1 MVRTTFPAAILLLA
15 LINTCPACLRPDI
28 DERAVQWS
36 TAIVEAKLVKA
47 GEKTTLGQ
55 VQERQGAR
63 GALGVATTTYFYRQ
77 YDFEVTRPMDGP
89 YKKGDHI
96 PVLRLFMTIENP
108 PGICSQHL
116 TKAAAGKEFLLLL
129 RPLSKFELI
138 WPNSIKKPD
147 VKDAMIV
154 VHLEP
159 EDANKPLPPDLGTTI
174 VEARADARQATPKR
188 LQAQLAALQAAPDDA
203 KAAPAIEALS
213 RMGPAILPDLQQAV
227 TKLTGP
233 AQTRLYQLMADLNLP
248 DPVMKTADDE
258 PERR

>member
-1 MVRTTFPAAILLLA
+1 MKRAIFPAAMVLLA
-15 LINTCPACLRPDI
+15 LAAACPACLRAEM

-36 TAIVEAKLVKA
+36 TAIVEAKLMKA
-47 GEKTTLGQ
+47 GEKMPLGQ
-55 VQERQGAR
+55 LQERQGAR
-63 GALGVATTTYFYRQ
+63 GALGVATTSYFYRQ

-89 YKKGDHI
+89 YKNGDHI
-96 PVLRLFMTIENP
+96 PVLRLFMTTENP

-116 TKAAAGKEFLLLL
+116 TKAAIGKEFLLLL

-147 VKDAMIV
+147 VRDAMIV
-154 VHLEP
+154 IHLEA
-159 EDANKPLPPDLGTTI
+159 EDAGKPLPPDLGTTI
-174 VEARADARQATPKR
+174 VEARADAKQATPKR
-188 LQAQLAALQAAPDDA
+188 IQAQIAALQSAPDDA

-213 RMGPAILPDLQQAV
+213 RMGPAVLPDLQQAAA
-227 TKLTGP
+227 KSTGA
-233 AQTRLYQLMADLNLP
+233 AQTRLYQLLADLNIP

>member
-1 MVRTTFPAAILLLA
+1 MLRTILPTTLLLA
-15 LINTCPACLRPDI
+15 ILAASCPACLRPDI

-55 VQERQGAR
+55 LQERQGAR
-63 GALGVATTTYFYRQ
+63 GALGIATTTYFYRQ

-116 TKAAAGKEFLLLL
+116 TKAAVGKEFLLLL
-129 RPLSKFELI
+129 RPLSQFELV
-138 WPNSIKKPD
+138 WPNVVKKPD
-147 VKDAMIV
+147 VKGAMIV
-154 VHLEP
+154 VHLQP
-159 EDANKPLPPDLGTTI
+159 EEAGKSLPPELGTTI
-174 VEARADARQATPKR
+174 VETRADAKQATPKR
-188 LQAQLAALQAAPDDA
+188 IQAQIAALQSAPDDA

-227 TKLTGP
+227 SKSSGP
-233 AQTRLYQLMADLNLP
+233 AQTRIYQLMADLALP
-248 DPVMKTADDE
+248 DPVMKTPDDE